1 MWSISSLAHLLYNFR
16 MNSVVA
22 VGVAHYSTLGGASPM
37 VDAVRLTGMHW
48 LVVLTEL
55 GAIAATTSVSLVL
68 LIAQPRVFYAMAN
81 DGLIPRF
88 FGKIHPKYKVCCCIA
103 TLPQLMS

>member
-1 MWSISSLAHLLYNFR
+1 

-88 FGKIHPKYKVCCCIA
+88 FGKIHPKYKVLLPPFYTDLASTTIA
-103 TLPQLMS
+103 SLTESGSFLY